1 MKSVLSIGEHIEQSL
16 LSLPEWNNLE
26 DFVKEFQEMWL
37 SLGQKVQQNLVQ
49 EKIEQVEARYQVAR
63 TKREKRYYTPFGEMV
78 VKRRV
83 YITEKG
89 LSIKADEELQLP
101 SWKWLSPVLE
111 LACALGVSSE
121 LPNAHQLFTKWTS
134 IEITEKTLASQVEQ
148 VGNKLQDEEFVELLK
163 PDKYSDESPEISD
176 EKI

>member
-49 EKIEQVEARYQVAR
+49 EKIEQVEARYQGAR

-134 IEITEKTLASQVEQ
+134 IEITEKTALR
-148 VGNKLQDEEFVELLK
+148 ELLCK
-163 PDKYSDESPEISD
+163 
-176 EKI
+176 